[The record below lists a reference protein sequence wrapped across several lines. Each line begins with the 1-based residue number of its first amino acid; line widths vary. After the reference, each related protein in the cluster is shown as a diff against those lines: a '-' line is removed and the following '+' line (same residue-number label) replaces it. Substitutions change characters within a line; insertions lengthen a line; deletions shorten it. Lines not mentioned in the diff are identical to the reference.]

1 MKKIMSPTLTLAA
14 SLTVLAGLSACSAGT
29 VDPTATDPAVGP
41 TVSSA
46 APETASAEKS
56 QDTRSFVAGK
66 DYRRDVS
73 DPTHTTIVGEPVLDA
88 EQRFIDASVNK
99 AKVKM
104 SREDILKA
112 GYKICFLYRE
122 EGTNDAVLDRITAES
137 NNDEEGKIIMMSGA
151 AVKTLCPEYADAP

>member
-1 MKKIMSPTLTLAA
+1 MKKSTTRTLTLAA
-14 SLTVLAGLSACSAGT
+14 SLTLLAGLSACSAGT
-29 VDPTATDPAVGP
+29 VDPAVTDPAVGP
-41 TVSSA
+41 TASSS
-46 APETASAEKS
+46 PSETASAQES
-56 QDTRSFVAGK
+56 QDTKSFVAGR

-73 DPTHTTIVGEPVLDA
+73 DPTHTTIVGEPVLEA

-104 SREDILKA
+104 DREDILRA

-137 NNDEEGKIIMMSGA
+137 SNEEEGKIIMMSGA